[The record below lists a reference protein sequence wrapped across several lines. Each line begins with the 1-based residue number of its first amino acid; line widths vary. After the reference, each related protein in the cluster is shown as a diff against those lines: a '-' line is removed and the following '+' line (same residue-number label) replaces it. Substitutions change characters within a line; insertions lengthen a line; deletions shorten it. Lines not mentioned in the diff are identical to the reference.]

1 MSKSSSV
8 QNDNSE
14 PTLSEYPAATA
25 ATDRQS
31 SAMSNN
37 PTALSD
43 ENRPKGVKLALIFT
57 G

>member
-1 MSKSSSV
+1 MSKSSSI